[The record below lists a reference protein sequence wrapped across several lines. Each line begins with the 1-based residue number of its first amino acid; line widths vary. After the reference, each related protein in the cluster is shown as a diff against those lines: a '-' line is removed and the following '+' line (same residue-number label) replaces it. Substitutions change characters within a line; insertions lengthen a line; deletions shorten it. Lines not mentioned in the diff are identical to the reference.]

1 MRQVAKYMIEGDFH
15 RFTGP
20 IAEGFSGR
28 QFALVVEPLDSRAG
42 EASFGGRNQFV
53 ARRWWLRLVRT

>member
-1 MRQVAKYMIEGDFH
+1 LKFWFFSKICVGELGLGQVAKCMIEGDFH

-42 EASFGGRNQFV
+42 EAS
-53 ARRWWLRLVRT
+53 